1 MKFRFPIL
9 IKAKR
14 IRGFLTYFP
23 NLDPSTIF
31 EAEIFEDD
39 TYGISELNG
48 SYKYTFNDSV
58 SNSIRIHI
66 NRKFCCYNDDGSKWL
81 NPRAQGG
88 LWYIEKQNYQYI
100 ARTGIEVVDPME
112 KNYLCVRF
120 EYLNRKKYE
129 DWSKRFIMVP
139 AREAELLNL
148 EEDRLKNKRDFILVE
163 SKSNSSGV
171 EIARILN
178 TCWREALPPSD
189 YEPRF
194 KLDRKILA
202 GPKAARWWMSKH
214 GVVPEILNKSDCEI
228 KKGLN
233 YLLDEGL
240 PHGSLVQI
248 AGHYPWSLGQSET
261 EIAGSTSLT
270 SIGDSK
276 RIADKVDNSGICV
289 KISSTKEADV
299 PAEKYHALEHE
310 VERLKA
316 LVVEQALEISELKR
330 SKN

>member
-1 MKFRFPIL
+1 MKFRYPIL

-39 TYGISELNG
+39 TYGISDLNG
-48 SYKYTFNDSV
+48 SYKYVFNDKV

-66 NRKFCCYNDDGSKWL
+66 TRKFYCFNDDGSKWL

-100 ARTGIEVVDPME
+100 ARTGIEVIDPME

-214 GVVPEILNKSDCEI
+214 GIVPEIFNKSDCEI
-228 KKGLN
+228 KKGIN

-240 PHGSLVQI
+240 PYGSLVQI
-248 AGHYPWSLGQSET
+248 AGSDSLT
-261 EIAGSTSLT
+261 STLT

-276 RIADKVDNSGICV
+276 RIADKVDNSSLCV
-289 KISSTKEADV
+289 KIATEKEADV
-299 PAEKYHALEHE
+299 PAEKYHALEYE

>member
-1 MKFRFPIL
+1 MKFRYPIL

-39 TYGISELNG
+39 TYGISDLNG
-48 SYKYTFNDSV
+48 SYKYVFNDKV

-66 NRKFCCYNDDGSKWL
+66 TRKFCCFNDDGSKWL

-100 ARTGIEVVDPME
+100 ARTGIEVIDPME

-214 GVVPEILNKSDCEI
+214 GIVPEIFNKSDCEI
-228 KKGLN
+228 KKGIN

-240 PHGSLVQI
+240 PYGSLVQI
-248 AGHYPWSLGQSET
+248 AGSDSLT
-261 EIAGSTSLT
+261 STLT

-276 RIADKVDNSGICV
+276 RIADKVDNSSLCV
-289 KISSTKEADV
+289 KIATEKEADV
-299 PAEKYHALEHE
+299 PAEKYHALEYE